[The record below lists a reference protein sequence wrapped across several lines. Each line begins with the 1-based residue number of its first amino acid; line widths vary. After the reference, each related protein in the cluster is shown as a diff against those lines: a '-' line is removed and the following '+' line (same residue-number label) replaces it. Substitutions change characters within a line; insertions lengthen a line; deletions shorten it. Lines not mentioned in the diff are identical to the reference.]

1 MNGHTGTGCYIIQ
14 HQYKPKKIIIPLGKV
29 TTVYQ
34 AKMLGTYAVTM
45 ELVTRKVKN
54 KKVIIFK
61 DNQALI
67 HALKAIRSRSKLV
80 IDCVNTFNV
89 IGKNNHILLVWVPNH
104 ARIES
109 NGEVYSLT
117 KWAVGVPFYDPEPA
131 LPVSD
136 EIMKRIITKRMQV
149 MHERRW
155 SLATQY
161 RQTKETTKKPLQ
173 DPEIRIKLNFTRKEL
188 CLVTDV
194 KTGHC
199 YLNRHLYILKVI
211 ESPRYPKFKLADETP
226 AQHIG
231 RCPTYVSKRMK
242 HFDKTLVNEEEI
254 WKMQIRK
261 VVTYLKDT
269 GRLEERVVP
278 PRAN

>member
-1 MNGHTGTGCYIIQ
+1 
-14 HQYKPKKIIIPLGKV
+14 
-29 TTVYQ
+29 
-34 AKMLGTYAVTM
+34 
-45 ELVTRKVKN
+45 
-54 KKVIIFK
+54 
-61 DNQALI
+61 
-67 HALKAIRSRSKLV
+67 
-80 IDCVNTFNV
+80 
-89 IGKNNHILLVWVPNH
+89 
-104 ARIES
+104 
-109 NGEVYSLT
+109 
-117 KWAVGVPFYDPEPA
+117 
-131 LPVSD
+131 
-136 EIMKRIITKRMQV
+136 MKRIITKLMQV

-173 DPEIRIKLNFTRKEL
+173 DPEVRIKLNFTRRNL

-199 YLNRHLYILKVI
+199 CLNRQLYLKVI
-211 ESPRYPKFKLADETP
+211 ESPRCPKFKLADETP

-231 RCPTYVSKRMK
+231 TCPAYVSKRIK
-242 HFDKTLVNEEEI
+242 HFDQTLVYKEEI

-278 PRAN
+278 HRANQETCMQSILRKLGFLWSCGQGIRAPVVRASKV